1 MSSDSD
7 SMGARPS
14 QSMTA
19 ERWSRVADVFA
30 DALAQP
36 PGTRDAFL
44 AQACAG
50 DDDLRGEIESLIA
63 ALPDGDDPF
72 ERPAAS
78 LFELPAPDDLP
89 SLLGTRIGP
98 YRLVREIGEGGMGTV
113 YEAIRDDDQF
123 RKRVAIK
130 MIKPGRET
138 GLVLRRFRYEREILA
153 GLDHPNIAALYDG
166 GVTDDQHPY
175 FAMEFVEGQPI
186 DAFCAERRLSVRD
199 RLALFGS
206 VCAAVQYAHRN
217 LVVHR
222 DLKPS
227 NILVTAEGVVKLLD
241 FGIAKL
247 LGENPSGDADSLT
260 QAGYHAMTVDYAS
273 PEQVRGTPI
282 TTASDVYSLGV
293 VLYRLLTG
301 HRPYPL
307 DDRSPAEVVRL
318 VCEEEP
324 PPPSVAVAQGAPS
337 PEFAETPRKLQIA
350 LAGELDNIVLMAVR
364 KEPSRR
370 YSSIEQFGEDIRRYL
385 AGLPV
390 LAQRPTAWY
399 RTKKFVMRHRAAA
412 AAVAVVIPA
421 LLGGIVATVWQAR
434 RAEAERAKAE
444 EVNTFLRSMLASV
457 SPSERGRDVTV
468 AQVLDDASG
477 WVGNLSSRPELDA
490 ELRKTIGTTYVA
502 LGLYDKA
509 EPHLSR
515 ALLLQH
521 RLHGPVDAR
530 VADAMNDLA
539 DLYEKRGDVQRAES
553 LYTQALTIALRSPG
567 YNDTVTATLLDG
579 LGRVRQDQ
587 GDLLQAE
594 ALLKEALAMRR
605 KVLADPHA
613 DVAASLNNLAVVL
626 GQRGAYTEA
635 ESLHREA
642 LRVIRAARGTDD
654 AEVAQ
659 AFSTVAGILSF
670 QGKFVAA
677 DSFFLPGLAMRR
689 RLLGPEHPDYAWT
702 LLSYATSLYDRGD
715 YAGAA
720 TRTREVLGLR
730 GKTLPDEHPVV
741 ASGLLYL
748 GRSLDHLG
756 DFAPAE
762 STLREC
768 LTLRR
773 ENLPRGH
780 WLIAAAESVLGEHYL
795 MAHDFAAAE
804 KPLVDGYEALKTARG
819 DDNPRTQEAL
829 RSVVALYDGWGKT
842 GEAAKYRALMRQK
855 AKS

>member
-1 MSSDSD
+1 MATDS
-7 SMGARPS
+7 RPAGEP
-14 QSMTA
+14 MTA

-30 DALAQP
+30 DALDQP
-36 PGTRDAFL
+36 SEQREAFL
-44 AQACAG
+44 VRACEG
-50 DDDLRGEIESLIA
+50 DDDLRREIHSLIA
-63 ALPDGDDPF
+63 ALPDGEDPF
-72 ERPAAS
+72 DRPAAS
-78 LFELPAPDDLP
+78 MFELPDPDDAP
-89 SLLGTRIGP
+89 SHVGSRFGP

-123 RKRVAIK
+123 HKRVAIK
-130 MIKPGRET
+130 MVRPGRET
-138 GLVLRRFRYEREILA
+138 GVVVRRFRYEREILA

-166 GVTDDQHPY
+166 GVTEDNSPY

-186 DAFCAERRLSVRD
+186 DAYCAERRLSITR
-199 RLALFGS
+199 RLELFTS

-227 NILVTAEGVVKLLD
+227 NILVTSEGVVKLLD

-247 LGENPSGDADSLT
+247 LGEEASGGGATLT
-260 QAGYHAMTVDYAS
+260 QAGYNAMTVEYAS
-273 PEQVRGTPI
+273 PEQVLGTPI

-293 VLYRLLTG
+293 VLYQLLTG
-301 HRPYPL
+301 HRPYPV
-307 DDRSPAEVVRL
+307 DQVSPAEMVRH

-324 PPPSVAVAQGAPS
+324 PPPSVAVGRS
-337 PEFAETPRKLQIA
+337 PPEAGFSEVPRRLEA
-350 LAGELDNIVLMAVR
+350 TLSGELDNIVLMALR
-364 KEPSRR
+364 KEPSSR
-370 YSSIEQFGEDIRRYL
+370 YSSVEQFGEDIRRYL

-399 RTKKFVMRHRAAA
+399 RARKFVLRHRAAA
-412 AAVAVVIPA
+412 MATAVVVPTLIA
-421 LLGGIVATVWQAR
+421 GVVATVWQAR

-444 EVNTFLRSMLASV
+444 EVNTFLRTMLASV

-477 WVGNLSSRPELDA
+477 WVAKLSTRPGLDA

-515 ALLLQH
+515 ALQLQH
-521 RLHGPVDAR
+521 RLHGPSDPR

-539 DLYEKRGDVQRAES
+539 DLYEKRGDVERAER
-553 LYTQALTIALRSPG
+553 LYNDALSIARRSPAF
-567 YNDTVTATLLDG
+567 NDTVTATLLDG
-579 LGRVRQDQ
+579 LGRVREDQ
-587 GDLLQAE
+587 GDLGQAE
-594 ALLKEALAMRR
+594 ALLQEALAMRR
-605 KVLADPHA
+605 RVLGDSHA

-626 GQRGAYTEA
+626 GQRGEYAEA

-715 YAGAA
+715 YTGAA
-720 TRTREVLGLR
+720 ARTREVLSLR

-741 ASGLLYL
+741 ASSLLYL

-756 DFAPAE
+756 DFSAAE
-762 STLREC
+762 SALREC

-773 ENLPRGH
+773 KALPADH
-780 WLIAAAESVLGEHYL
+780 WLIAAAQSVLGEHYL
-795 MAHDFAAAE
+795 IARDFAAAE
-804 KPLVDGYEALKTARG
+804 KPLLDGYEALRKSRG

-829 RSVVALYDGWGKT
+829 ASVVKLYEEWGRKS
-842 GEAAKYRALMRQK
+842 EAAKYRARL
-855 AKS
+855 KSEG